1 MHGRDS
7 DRGRA
12 AVASIHRSLH
22 PAPKDFARTP
32 IFHGQSVQAQAAG
45 SGVPGV
51 MSVTVFHNRYLLF
64 APPPPPPSRHI
75 LPPPLPP
82 HIFSMHTPPPPWP
95 SHLNPFPSRRRFAF
109 TTVSTCVF
117 ICLIAKLR
125 CLYVQVQDI
134 SFRSLAK
141 FIFSSLM
148 A

>member
-64 APPPPPPSRHI
+64 APPLLPHLAISSLLPFLPTFSPCI
-75 LPPPLPP
+75 PPPLPGPLTSTLSLPDAALLLPLCP
-82 HIFSMHTPPPPWP
+82 HVSLSASSP
-95 SHLNPFPSRRRFAF
+95 SSDVYMFKSRIYLFDLWRNLFF
-109 TTVSTCVF
+109 
-117 ICLIAKLR
+117 LL
-125 CLYVQVQDI
+125 
-134 SFRSLAK
+134 
-141 FIFSSLM
+141 
-148 A
+148 